1 MPPNPQAQGSQPQRG
16 QGKTRYAT
24 SCTECRR
31 RKQKCSQGQPC
42 TNCLRRFPQTT
53 CEYTTTATRRASSQ
67 GGTRPNDVKVVVE
80 GPAYSHLDVSEL
92 QDAILQ
98 LERETRE
105 QIQKNGPQTFS
116 VKFPRRSNSNRALKN
131 GNSTD
136 NDEESKLNAKS
147 NSGVGGKEQPFKII
161 VKDETG
167 LLQPQNMR
175 TLLKTILQ
183 VRVNF
188 ATKIVND
195 EYTLDSRA
203 LLRMAER
210 ATRPPLQV
218 SSYEDH
224 LHNLPMTLN
233 KLNIE
238 LVRIYLQLLCRFK
251 AVVDGAPDPT
261 NRFMKHWV
269 PLSIKSPLNLQII
282 LYTSACFL
290 NETGQLPK
298 MVVWAHK
305 SAVHKLIND
314 HIAKVG
320 KNLSDEVIMGTA
332 QMVLDSWYW
341 GTTEEMHAH
350 MLGLKSMIRIRG
362 GFQTL
367 GMQGFLAKTVITDDI
382 TIALAHE
389 VPTSMFDK
397 DGFEF
402 KDEFMVPYQVSFN
415 SPFMSDWPPFS
426 SPASTL
432 DLHPNA
438 NHLLDDMR
446 NLLKLVLELPEE
458 QTAEQLQQVAELA
471 AWTYQRISM
480 LPENVP
486 KRCDEDQQKQ
496 EDFQAYQQRTQ
507 QMPQPHSQ
515 QPVLTDAY
523 SNTDR
528 SSSGTSARWEASS
541 PENTYSSSIFESCTP
556 KDEAVSTPET
566 SPTRSGSDQYTNPQR
581 PDLMYRVIRNVALIY
596 CRAILARVPTSHV
609 CDSNEFIQIWAN
621 IWEVP
626 LAQWKTVLGVY
637 HWITI
642 GLIPSG
648 HDTPPARFS
657 KMLMVVALLSIGL
670 DNWHICLEISRA
682 ALKLQKWLREGHPAT
697 PSGIVGGEAGVL
709 KYGFPIKEDLPT
721 IAKYDGNHFLDGIEE
736 DMDDADELV

>member
-1 MPPNPQAQGSQPQRG
+1 MPANPQAQGSQSQRG

-24 SCTECRR
+24 
-31 RKQKCSQGQPC
+31 
-42 TNCLRRFPQTT
+42 
-53 CEYTTTATRRASSQ
+53 ASSQ
-67 GGTRPNDVKVVVE
+67 GSTRPSDVKVVVE

-105 QIQKNGPQTFS
+105 QIEKNGSSTFS
-116 VKFPRRSNSNRALKN
+116 VKFPRRQNANRALTNTDTAEGEDSKM
-131 GNSTD
+131 NS
-136 NDEESKLNAKS
+136 KS
-147 NSGVGGKEQPFKII
+147 NNGAGGKEQPFKII

-188 ATKIVND
+188 ATKVVND

-251 AVVDGAPDPT
+251 AVVDGAPEPS

-290 NETGQLPK
+290 NETGQVPK

-305 SAVHKLIND
+305 SAVHKLINE

-341 GTTEEMHAH
+341 GTTEEMQAH
-350 MLGLKSMIRIRG
+350 MLGLKSMIKIRG

-389 VPTSMFDK
+389 IPTSMFDK
-397 DGFEF
+397 EGFEF
-402 KDEFMVPYQVSFN
+402 KDDFMVPYQVSFN

-432 DLHPNA
+432 DLHPYINQI
-438 NHLLDDMR
+438 LDDMR

-458 QTAEQLQQVAELA
+458 QTAEQLHQIADLA

-486 KRCDEDQQKQ
+486 KKGDKQQQ
-496 EDFQAYQQRTQ
+496 QHEELQMHQQRTQ
-507 QMPQPHSQ
+507 EMPPPQNQ
-515 QPVLTDAY
+515 QPAITDVD
-523 SNTDR
+523 SNADR
-528 SSSGTSARWEASS
+528 SSNGTSARWDDS
-541 PENTYSSSIFESCTP
+541 PHNTYNSSVFESSTP
-556 KDEAVSTPET
+556 KDEAAVTPDT
-566 SPTRSGSDQYTNPQR
+566 SPGRSGSDHYTTPQR
-581 PDLMYRVIRNVALIY
+581 PDLMYRIIRNVALIY

-609 CDSNEFIQIWAN
+609 CDSNEFVQIWIN
-621 IWEVP
+621 IWEIP

-637 HWITI
+637 HWMTI

-670 DNWHICLEISRA
+670 DNWHICMEVSRA
-682 ALKLQKWLREGHPAT
+682 ALKLQKWLREGHPVPPT
-697 PSGIVGGEAGVL
+697 GIVGGEAGVI

-736 DMDDADELV
+736 DMDDADDLI

>member
-1 MPPNPQAQGSQPQRG
+1 MVLYLHSL
-16 QGKTRYAT
+16 
-24 SCTECRR
+24 S
-31 RKQKCSQGQPC
+31 S
-42 TNCLRRFPQTT
+42 
-53 CEYTTTATRRASSQ
+53 RASSQ
-67 GGTRPNDVKVVVE
+67 GGSRPNDVKVVVE

-105 QIQKNGPQTFS
+105 QIEKNGSQTLS
-116 VKFPRRSNSNRALKN
+116 VQFPRRQNSNRALTSAEGAENDDASKVN
-131 GNSTD
+131 PKASTGR
-136 NDEESKLNAKS
+136 A
-147 NSGVGGKEQPFKII
+147 GKEQPFKII

-290 NETGQLPK
+290 NETGQVPK

-305 SAVHKLIND
+305 SAVHKLINE

-341 GTTEEMHAH
+341 GTTEEMQAH
-350 MLGLKSMIRIRG
+350 MLGLKSMIKIRG

-367 GMQGFLAKTVITDDI
+367 GIQGFLAKTVITDDI

-389 VPTSMFDK
+389 IPTSMFDK
-397 DGFEF
+397 EGFEF

-432 DLHPNA
+432 DVHPNA
-438 NHLLDDMR
+438 NQLLDDMR

-458 QTAEQLQQVAELA
+458 QTSEQLRQVAELA

-486 KRCDEDQQKQ
+486 RTCDKEQQKQ
-496 EDFQAYQQRTQ
+496 EDLQMQQQKTQHMSQAQ
-507 QMPQPHSQ
+507 HQ
-515 QPVLTDAY
+515 QPALTDADL
-523 SNTDR
+523 NADR
-528 SSSGTSARWEASS
+528 SSNGTSARWDGSS
-541 PENTYSSSIFESCTP
+541 PENTYSSSIFESSTP
-556 KDEAVSTPET
+556 KEEATLTPET
-566 SPTRSGSDQYTNPQR
+566 SPARSGSEHSTTPQR

-609 CDSNEFIQIWAN
+609 CDANEFVQIWMN

-626 LAQWKTVLGVY
+626 LAQWKTILGVY

-642 GLIPSG
+642 GLVPSG

-670 DNWHICLEISRA
+670 DNWHICIEISRA
-682 ALKLQKWLREGHPAT
+682 ALKLQKWLREGHSAP
-697 PSGIVGGEAGVL
+697 PPGIMGGEAGVL
-709 KYGFPIKEDLPT
+709 KYGFPIKEDLPA
-721 IAKYDGNHFLDGIEE
+721 IAKYDGNHFLEGIEE
-736 DMDDADELV
+736 DMDDADDLV

>member
-1 MPPNPQAQGSQPQRG
+1 MPHRAQNVAVESKSVPKANLAQIAFEDSLKQHVNIQPPPQEGRSKLRYHST
-16 QGKTRYAT
+16 TRLLKST
-24 SCTECRR
+24 
-31 RKQKCSQGQPC
+31 
-42 TNCLRRFPQTT
+42 LRRS
-53 CEYTTTATRRASSQ
+53 SSQ

-98 LERETRE
+98 LERETRD
-105 QIQKNGPQTFS
+105 QIEKNGSQSYS
-116 VKFPRRSNSNRALKN
+116 VKFPRRQNSGRALK
-131 GNSTD
+131 GSQDTE
-136 NDEESKLNAKS
+136 NDESKLHSKT
-147 NSGVGGKEQPFKII
+147 NSGTGGKEQPFKII

-167 LLQPQNMR
+167 ILKPQNMR

-188 ATKIVND
+188 ANKIVND

-251 AVVDGAPDPT
+251 AVVDGAPNPT

-290 NETGQLPK
+290 NETGQVPK

-305 SAVHKLIND
+305 SAVHKLINE

-350 MLGLKSMIRIRG
+350 MLGLKSMIKIRG

-389 VPTSMFDK
+389 VPASMFDK
-397 DGFEF
+397 EGFEF

-415 SPFMSDWPPFS
+415 SPLMSDWPPFAS
-426 SPASTL
+426 SASTL
-432 DLHPNA
+432 SLHPNA
-438 NHLLDDMR
+438 NQLLDDMR
-446 NLLKLVLELPEE
+446 NLLKLVLDLPEH
-458 QTAEQLQQVAELA
+458 QTPENLQKVAELA

-486 KRCDEDQQKQ
+486 KRSCKEQQQQ
-496 EDFQAYQQRTQ
+496 EDLQMHQQRTQ
-507 QMPQPHSQ
+507 QMPQHHGQ
-515 QPVLTDAY
+515 QPTLIDAD
-523 SNTDR
+523 SNADR
-528 SSSGTSARWEASS
+528 TSTGTSARWDGSS
-541 PENTYSSSIFESCTP
+541 PENTYASSVFESGTP
-556 KDEAVSTPET
+556 KDEASLTPNT
-566 SPTRSGSDQYTNPQR
+566 SPARSGSDHFAAAGAR
-581 PDLMYRVIRNVALIY
+581 PDLMYRVIRHVALIY
-596 CRAILARVPTSHV
+596 CRAILARLPTSQV
-609 CDSNEFIQIWAN
+609 CDSNEFLQIWMN

-626 LAQWKTVLGVY
+626 LAQWKTILGVY

-642 GLIPSG
+642 GLVPSG
-648 HDTPPARFS
+648 HDTAPARFS

-670 DNWHICLEISRA
+670 DNWHICIEVSRA
-682 ALKLQKWLREGHPAT
+682 ALKLQKWLREGHPVA
-697 PSGIVGGEAGVL
+697 PVGIVGGEAGVA
-709 KYGFPIKEDLPT
+709 KFGFPIKEDLPAV
-721 IAKYDGNHFLDGIEE
+721 AKYDGIDFLEGIEE